1 MHLYRYAAV
10 ILLFA
15 VTATAQDDPAALAA
29 SAGCG
34 ACHQAEKAMMG
45 PSWQAV
51 ADRYSDEESVL
62 ATLQDRMRAGS
73 QGRWGKP
80 PMQPVT
86 PEQLTDHELS
96 AVLEWILSR

>member
-1 MHLYRYAAV
+1 MHLYRYAAA
-10 ILLFA
+10 ISLFA
-15 VTATAQDDPAALAA
+15 VAATAQDDPAALAA

-45 PSWQAV
+45 PSWHAI
-51 ADRYSDEESVL
+51 ADRYSDEENVL
-62 ATLQDRMRAGS
+62 ATLQERMRAGS
-73 QGRWGKP
+73 QGIWGKP

-86 PEQLTDHELS
+86 PEQLTDDELS